1 MSVTNYR
8 SGQQG
13 RDPTQS
19 RGIQRGGQ
27 GSISIPGVG
36 SFDAGSPENELKDT
50 FLTTSIFQRNPGDS
64 LDGRRSFKGG
74 RVKRQTF
81 SSTLYLPANSNSRT
95 FLGTDNN
102 KRTLTIANPEISNT
116 RRQTY
121 RGSISDLSKVA
132 RVVSVT
138 SYRTGQP
145 RNLTQSRPILTE
157 PRADSEI
164 VSVPD
169 VGTIFVGESESEEEL
184 KETFLATGIFQR
196 KEGDSL
202 DGRRSYKGQRFK
214 RETSRRIGRS
224 QFNSNQNNYGGSSI
238 QQQQSCSSVPSQSCT
253 NVPRQK
259 CSTNMNHNC
268 QNVPRQA
275 CRSVPRQICMSVPR
289 QSCRNVPRESCR
301 NIPRKQCKTV
311 PKQKCRSVPRQ
322 VCKNVNR
329 QKCKSV
335 PSENCRKVPEQKC
348 SNKPQRQCRNIPM
361 TSCTSKPV
369 QSCNNIPKKKCRKI
383 PRKVCASIPQKI
395 CKDICKNIY
404 WCKICRKKHG
414 YGHGYSSY

>member
-1 MSVTNYR
+1 M
-8 SGQQG
+8 
-13 RDPTQS
+13 
-19 RGIQRGGQ
+19 
-27 GSISIPGVG
+27 
-36 SFDAGSPENELKDT
+36 
-50 FLTTSIFQRNPGDS
+50 
-64 LDGRRSFKGG
+64 
-74 RVKRQTF
+74 KRQTF

-102 KRTLTIANPEISNT
+102 KRTLTIGNPEISNT

-224 QFNSNQNNYGGSSI
+224 QFNSNQNNYGDSSI

>member
-27 GSISIPGVG
+27 GSVNIPGVG
-36 SFDAGSPENELKDT
+36 SFDVGSPENELKDT

-74 RVKRQTF
+74 RVKRQTI
-81 SSTLYLPANSNSRT
+81 SGSLYLPTITSRQSFVAPAPEKQTITIENSGIIQN
-95 FLGTDNN
+95 
-102 KRTLTIANPEISNT
+102 
-116 RRQTY
+116 RRQTFP
-121 RGSISDLSKVA
+121 GSIHDLSKVSK
-132 RVVSVT
+132 VVSVT
-138 SYRTGQP
+138 TYRNGQS
-145 RNLTQSRPILTE
+145 RNLTQSRSILTE
-157 PRADSEI
+157 PRAGSDI

-169 VGTIFVGESESEEEL
+169 VGTIYVGESESEEDL
-184 KETFLATGIFQR
+184 KETFLTTGIFQR

-202 DGRRSYKGQRFK
+202 HGRRSFKGQRFK
-214 RETSRRIGRS
+214 RQASRRIGRS
-224 QFNSNQNNYGGSSI
+224 QVNNNQNNYGGSI

-289 QSCRNVPRESCR
+289 QSCRNIPRESCR
-301 NIPRKQCKTV
+301 NVPRKQCRNV

-322 VCKNVNR
+322 MCKNVNR

-335 PSENCRKVPEQKC
+335 PKENCRKVPQQKC

-369 QSCNNIPKKKCRKI
+369 QSCKNIPKKKCRKT

-395 CKDICKNIY
+395 CKQICRNIY